1 MSGTIDAGGITLA
14 YEETG
19 SGEPVVLVMGAGS
32 PGRVWRPYQVPAL
45 AAAGF
50 RVITFDNRGVGGS
63 SECPEGFTLA
73 DLTDDLAAVIEQVA
87 GGTAHVVGTSLGAR
101 MAQRLAMTRP
111 ELVDRLALLA
121 TRGRTDAALTTFAHA
136 QIAVQQQG
144 LELPTEVSVALS
156 ALANLSPASL
166 RDEVAAEDWLGILS
180 MAPPI
185 PSAGVR
191 RQFEAA
197 LTHFPDS
204 VSELGW
210 ITAPTLVI
218 AFADDRLS
226 PPHLGV
232 EVAGAIPQAR
242 CQVVADAGHFGYLE
256 RPEEVNDLLVDFLTD
271 HSLGRSWGRRH
282 KAAGTTGP

>member
-1 MSGTIDAGGITLA
+1 MSGTIEAGGITLA

-63 SECPEGFTLA
+63 SECPGGFTLA

-121 TRGRTDAALTTFAHA
+121 TRGRGDATLTAFARA
-136 QIAVQQQG
+136 QIAVQRQG
-144 LELPTEVSVALS
+144 LVLPPEVSAALG

-166 RDEVAAEDWLGILS
+166 RDDAAAEDWLDMLS
-180 MAPPI
+180 MAPPT

-191 RQFEAA
+191 GQFEAA
-197 LTHFPDS
+197 LTHFPDT

-210 ITAPTLVI
+210 ITAPTLVL

-226 PPHLGV
+226 PPHLGL
-232 EVAGAIPQAR
+232 EVAEAIPGAH
-242 CQVVADAGHFGYLE
+242 CEVLADTGHFGYLE
-256 RPEEVNDLLVDFLTD
+256 RPEEVNKLLVDFLTD
-271 HSLGRSWGRRH
+271 HSPGRPRKEH
-282 KAAGTTGP
+282 HQPAGSTGP